1 MKREQVKELPTFSR
15 FDEAVKH
22 AEAQTLRAID
32 DLKGGFKYCNSIHNS
47 YPEAQNDD
55 WTQGLWTGEINVVWE
70 LTGNEFLKHIA
81 LKQLDSYQ
89 ERLRKK
95 INIDTHDLGFI
106 FSPSCVAAWKLY
118 GLEQGR
124 EIALVAARALAGRFQ
139 EKGRFIQAWGPM
151 GEKGNYRLIIDCLLN
166 IPLLFWAS
174 EETGEQSF
182 RRIAEAHFDST
193 RKNALRPDGSSYHTF
208 FFDPETGKPLY
219 GQTHQGNRND
229 SAWAR
234 GQAWAIYGPAL
245 YYRYTKD
252 SKARTMF
259 EKTLAF
265 FLDHLPDSVI
275 PYWDFDF
282 TDGSTEP
289 KDSSALAI
297 AICGMLE
304 MSDLTGDSE
313 LRSLASRL
321 FGKLYESCAVKDPKI
336 SNGQLLHGVYCRK
349 TPTNDARDRGVDECN
364 TWGDYFYVEALM
376 RLKRPGW
383 RAYW

>member
-1 MKREQVKELPTFSR
+1 MKYFS
-15 FDEAVKH
+15 V
-22 AEAQTLRAID
+22 IGD
-32 DLKGGFKYCNSIHNS
+32 DFIIRIWPHNMS
-47 YPEAQNDD
+47 
-55 WTQGLWTGEINVVWE
+55 
-70 LTGNEFLKHIA
+70 
-81 LKQLDSYQ
+81 
-89 ERLRKK
+89 R
-95 INIDTHDLGFI
+95 
-106 FSPSCVAAWKLY
+106 
-118 GLEQGR
+118 
-124 EIALVAARALAGRFQ
+124 AGRRSCHSLAA
-139 EKGRFIQAWGPM
+139 EHGTGGRFRW
-151 GEKGNYRLIIDCLLN
+151 
-166 IPLLFWAS
+166 
-174 EETGEQSF
+174 QS
-182 RRIAEAHFDST
+182 
-193 RKNALRPDGSSYHTF
+193 
-208 FFDPETGKPLY
+208 
-219 GQTHQGNRND
+219 
-229 SAWAR
+229 AR

-289 KDSSALAI
+289 EDSSALAI